1 MSFMLEAGRTDREA
15 LRTILVAE
23 GCERFL
29 PSPYQ
34 VAIPEFLYRLETR
47 GEEWHR
53 VLAHPV
59 PIRAALAFS
68 SAASL
73 SAQRLADFAEHI
85 DLRRALL
92 PHPRPPP
99 LPLVVA
105 VVVVA
110 PTLPAFAPPLFPSS
124 RGLG

>member
-47 GEEWHR
+47 GEEWNR
-53 VLAHPV
+53 VLADSV
-59 PIRAALAFS
+59 PIREALPFS

-73 SAQRLADFAEHI
+73 SATRLADLADAI
-85 DLRRALL
+85 DRRRALL
-92 PHPRPPP
+92 HTARTPPFPSVFPFLSRSPPP
-99 LPLVVA
+99 LP
-105 VVVVA
+105 
-110 PTLPAFAPPLFPSS
+110 SS
-124 RGLG
+124 AHL

>member
-53 VLAHPV
+53 VLADWV
-59 PIRAALAFS
+59 PIREALAFS

-73 SAQRLADFAEHI
+73 SAKRLADLADDIDRRSAILRTARTAALPFVFAEI
-85 DLRRALL
+85 GRASC
-92 PHPRPPP
+92 RER
-99 LPLVVA
+99 VCKYV
-105 VVVVA
+105 
-110 PTLPAFAPPLFPSS
+110 
-124 RGLG
+124 

>member
-53 VLAHPV
+53 VLADWV
-59 PIRAALAFS
+59 QIREALACS
-68 SAASL
+68 SAARL
-73 SAQRLADFAEHI
+73 SDKRLDDLADAI
-85 DLRRALL
+85 ARLSDLI
-92 PHPRPPP
+92 
-99 LPLVVA
+99 
-105 VVVVA
+105 
-110 PTLPAFAPPLFPSS
+110 PTGPTDRNQ
-124 RGLG
+124 RGQ